1 MRTLVWCSILL
12 CACAA
17 DHDSGSSVQTLQ
29 PPTDCTQAH
38 LAFVTDLPGAL
49 NTDASV
55 AMSGYAFANA
65 SIQYPGELI
74 VYRPESAQGT
84 PQVHL
89 YFTKLALDDQTV
101 PARGVVVMPDQ
112 NIEAA
117 NCTTDPLQG
126 SVTVGSNGVYSFT
139 VTGLKTGADC
149 SGAPLTGSFAGCFA
163 TNP

>member
-1 MRTLVWCSILL
+1 MRSALLCSILL

-17 DHDSGSSVQTLQ
+17 DHADGSGVATLQ
-29 PPTDCTQAH
+29 PPTACAQSQ
-38 LAFVTDLPGAL
+38 LSFVTDLPGAL
-49 NTDASV
+49 NTEASV

-74 VYRPESAQGT
+74 VYPPESAQGT

-89 YFTKLALDDQTV
+89 YFTKLALDDATV

-117 NCTTDPLQG
+117 NCMTDALQG
-126 SVTVGSNGVYSFT
+126 AITVGSNGVYSFM

-149 SGAPLTGSFAGCFA
+149 SGARITGSFAGCFA
-163 TNP
+163 TQP